1 MFFYLANDIKEKERK
16 KAEEEKNIKTIVNI
30 VTKRINNGG
39 RGGGR
44 GGGSGGNFRGGYWGG
59 GEGFTNNRRRY
70 RNNPY

>member
-39 RGGGR
+39 RC
-44 GGGSGGNFRGGYWGG
+44 GGNFRGGYWGG
-59 GEGFTNNRRRY
+59 VRVLQTTEGDTGTTHINSFN
-70 RNNPY
+70 

>member
-16 KAEEEKNIKTIVNI
+16 KAEEEKNIKTIVEL
-30 VTKRINNGG
+30 VTKRINSGG
-39 RGGGR
+39 RGGGNFR
-44 GGGSGGNFRGGYWGG
+44 GGNFRGGYWGG